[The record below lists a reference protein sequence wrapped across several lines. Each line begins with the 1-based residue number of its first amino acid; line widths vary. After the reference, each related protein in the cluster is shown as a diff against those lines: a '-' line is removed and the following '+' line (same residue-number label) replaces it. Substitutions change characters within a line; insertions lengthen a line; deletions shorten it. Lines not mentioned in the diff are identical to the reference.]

1 MESLPHNTVWMNMTT
16 SENWKRPPVGIV
28 RVELAL
34 CEEFEKLFPTGK
46 FKKCVWS
53 DEKFWE
59 ISAPV
64 HVHADRE
71 HGVAVSS
78 KHGTGGQEYAPPTLR
93 ECQFQPGDVLISV
106 GLDWEYSYLKEFVS
120 LKKRGVNVVTCCHDL
135 IPIKFPQFC
144 LDYVAQKF
152 ASYLLDLAECSRLV
166 LCVSKQSEKDLRSF
180 LYEAGA
186 AAVDTFVIRHGDRIP
201 DCVGTIDASINQAA
215 SFPFILFLST
225 IERRKNHEV
234 LVRAYQHL
242 CSQGKKDMLPKLFF
256 VGMPGWGVDALLQEI
271 AEDSDMKDLIVQL
284 HHVTDAELRVLYEK
298 ALFCVYPSWYE
309 GWGLPVAEAL
319 ALGKAVLS
327 SDRGSL
333 PEVGG
338 NLVQYIDPGNP
349 EEWAEAIWPLV
360 INPKERR
367 RRETN
372 VGHNYRVGTWADTAL
387 NVIDK
392 LTKENTLYE

>member
-1 MESLPHNTVWMNMTT
+1 MIQSPNKTVWMNVTT
-16 SENWKRPPVGIV
+16 SKNWKRPPVGIV

-34 CEEFEKLFPTGK
+34 CEELEKLFPIGQ
-46 FKKCVWS
+46 FKKCVW
-53 DEKFWE
+53 DNEKFWE
-59 ISAPV
+59 ILSPV
-64 HVHADRE
+64 HI
-71 HGVAVSS
+71 GVNKEDDVLVSS
-78 KHGTGGQEYAPPTLR
+78 KSGTGDQDFDSPTLR
-93 ECQFQPGDVLISV
+93 ECQFQPGDALISV
-106 GLDWEYSYLKEFVS
+106 GLDWEYSYLKTFAS
-120 LKKRGVNVVTCCHDL
+120 IKKSGVNIVTCCYDL
-135 IPIKFPQFC
+135 IPIQFPQFS

-152 ASYLLDLAECSRLV
+152 ASYLLDLAESSRLV
-166 LCVSKQSEKDLRSF
+166 LCISRQSEKDLRSF
-180 LYEAGA
+180 LSEAGA
-186 AAVDTFVIRHGDRIP
+186 ADIDTFVIRLGDRVVNTEGPISPEIP
-201 DCVGTIDASINQAA
+201 KLAS
-215 SFPFILFLST
+215 SPFILFLST

-271 AEDSDMKDLIVQL
+271 AEDPDMKDLIVQL
-284 HHVTDAELRVLYEK
+284 HHVTDAELRLLYEK

-338 NLVQYIDPGNP
+338 NLVQYIDPGNL
-349 EEWAEAIWPLV
+349 EAWAEAIWSLI
-360 INPKERR
+360 INSEERKAW
-367 RRETN
+367 EIN
-372 VGHNYRVGTWADTAL
+372 VKQNYRIWTWADTAL

-392 LTKENTLYE
+392 MTKENMLYE